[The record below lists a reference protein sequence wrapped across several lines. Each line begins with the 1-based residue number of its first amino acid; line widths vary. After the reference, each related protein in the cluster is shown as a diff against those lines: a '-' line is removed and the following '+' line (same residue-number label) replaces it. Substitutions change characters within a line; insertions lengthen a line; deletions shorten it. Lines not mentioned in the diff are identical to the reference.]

1 MNRRQA
7 IRQSVLT
14 SFAIALGKYDALAQ
28 DGGQLTVDLNQW
40 GSVVFQYRGES
51 VRIPMKDVFKALK
64 YPSPPFTGVEI
75 K

>member
-7 IRQSVLT
+7 IRQTVLT

-40 GSVVFQYRGES
+40 GAVVFQYRGET
-51 VRIPMKDVFKALK
+51 VRIPMAEVFKALK
-64 YPSPPFTGVEI
+64 TPTPIFTGV